1 MIGDTVAGAAGRSA
15 GFVAVGPQSGGVRYS
30 FCTQEG
36 GEAFEE
42 CAGDYSRWTLAGIL
56 SMQSAARWQMGTN
69 ILYPVLLDHAS
80 PAMGTRVGS
89 NSAAS
94 SLWAEDGDNFAL
106 TSVSS
111 KSLWLYFVSGH
122 NILRRRVQ
130 LSATPEPP
138 SPPPPPPLPSD
149 CQTIEV
155 VGAGMESANGAF
167 KRQAGH
173 GALPVFYK
181 DASHQVYPVTYT
193 SSHGANVTA
202 WHLGHDGVAGSVLY
216 ARITAQGADGS
227 MPPSFGWML
236 YPGFHSHT
244 EVAPAPALLRCL

>member
-1 MIGDTVAGAAGRSA
+1 MEVFGTPFAPKRVGRPLKSALGTTLAGRSPA
-15 GFVAVGPQSGGVRYS
+15 SSVCRAQHDG
-30 FCTQEG
+30 
-36 GEAFEE
+36 
-42 CAGDYSRWTLAGIL
+42 RWERTSSIRCCLTTHHL
-56 SMQSAARWQMGTN
+56 RWVPG
-69 ILYPVLLDHAS
+69 
-80 PAMGTRVGS
+80 VGS